1 MVRRRRR
8 LAERTTT
15 SKGSWGGW
23 GRDDDNDGEDED
35 VVGHREEKVSTVVR
49 GDSSYITSM
58 SFKLIA
64 SPHRL
69 ERLEPFLWP
78 LSV

>member
-1 MVRRRRR
+1 M
-8 LAERTTT
+8 
-15 SKGSWGGW
+15 
-23 GRDDDNDGEDED
+23 
-35 VVGHREEKVSTVVR
+35 VGHREEKVSTVVR

-69 ERLEPFLWP
+69 EPFLGP